1 MNKNIKP
8 KQMCTG
14 CILFTFPIV
23 VMTKTNDTGVVKIVL
38 VFHYLRKYNIADNH
52 VRYIYCRIFTV
63 FAGVAVRIL
72 NLLTLFYMHIFHL
85 HRKGQLSVIESIFK
99 YNRNVLT
106 VVQAS
111 SNVIQWI

>member
-1 MNKNIKP
+1 
-8 KQMCTG
+8 
-14 CILFTFPIV
+14 
-23 VMTKTNDTGVVKIVL
+23 MTKTNDSGKDRSSFPLLTQ
-38 VFHYLRKYNIADNH
+38 N

-63 FAGVAVRIL
+63 FVGVAVRIL
-72 NLLTLFYMHIFHL
+72 YLLTLFYMHIFHL
-85 HRKGQLSVIESIFK
+85 HREGQLSVIESIFK

>member
-1 MNKNIKP
+1 
-8 KQMCTG
+8 MCTG
-14 CILFTFPIV
+14 FILCTFPIV
-23 VMTKTNDTGVVKIVL
+23 VMTKTTDSGKIVL
-38 VFHYLRKYNIADNH
+38 VFHYLRKYNIAGNH
-52 VRYIYCRIFTV
+52 VRYIYCRILTV

-72 NLLTLFYMHIFHL
+72 YLLTLFYMHIFHL
-85 HRKGQLSVIESIFK
+85 HREGQLSVIESIFK

>member
-1 MNKNIKP
+1 
-8 KQMCTG
+8 MCTG
-14 CILFTFPIV
+14 FILCTFPIV
-23 VMTKTNDTGVVKIVL
+23 VMTKRPTLVKIVL
-38 VFHYLRKYNIADNH
+38 VFHYLHKYNIAGNH

-72 NLLTLFYMHIFHL
+72 YLLTLFYMHIFHL
-85 HRKGQLSVIESIFK
+85 HREGQLSVIESIYK
-99 YNRNVLT
+99 YNRNVQT

>member
-1 MNKNIKP
+1 MFVI
-8 KQMCTG
+8 
-14 CILFTFPIV
+14 I
-23 VMTKTNDTGVVKIVL
+23 
-38 VFHYLRKYNIADNH
+38 
-52 VRYIYCRIFTV
+52 IYCRIFTV

-72 NLLTLFYMHIFHL
+72 NLLTLFYMHIFHF